1 MVHGI
6 STQNTFQKDLGEFK
20 RELGLQS
27 GLGRLSPNLAG
38 RGDSSSVSQAATRM
52 TELME
57 RYNSLTSING
67 QPIQQL
73 RATDNRLTI
82 LWNIPYRFMSSNAF
96 LTYILFHSGGTDW
109 NRLFTEVYNEI
120 GAEGDFF
127 DQPIFRREG
136 NAFAILS
143 KLAGG
148 AAGGV
153 NSMYSP
159 SEIIDALTA
168 AGIEPGWA
176 EIDNGHEV
184 NRFYFTR
191 CGTIRCEW
199 GMNGTRE
206 LMNERDFR
214 RHGFQPGDKVMLN
227 FEYFTVGDDGRIFVP
242 DDVPVIWG
250 ATFWFPGQ
258 EEIWGWSQDASG
270 EWQRDLSVMPP
281 FVSILSDEYFGRSIE
296 SGNRDF
302 SNPFVSPSAPE
313 RYRDDFEI
321 ANAEIM
327 NYANRL
333 SSAIQNLKS
342 VIHTLSQR
350 TENNSTLERSLDSL
364 ARAFENIREDITNNN
379 REDTEKHVS
388 YLQDAFRMTS
398 TYLYFLDLK
407 INEKSNLTQAI
418 EEARAKA
425 EDFIRNFQ
433 I

>member
-1 MVHGI
+1 MVHGV
-6 STQNTFQKDLGEFK
+6 STQNAFVKNLSKGPRINLGNN
-20 RELGLQS
+20 
-27 GLGRLSPNLAG
+27 SPNLV
-38 RGDSSSVSQAATRM
+38 RGSDSASVSQAATRM

-73 RATDNRLTI
+73 RAINNRLTI
-82 LWNIPYRFMSSNAF
+82 LWNIPYRFEFSAGF
-96 LTYILFHSGGTDW
+96 LQYILFHANGTDW

-127 DQPIFRREG
+127 DQPIFRQEG

-148 AAGGV
+148 AAGDV
-153 NSMYSP
+153 NGMYSR

-199 GMNGTRE
+199 RMDAARV
-206 LMNERDFR
+206 LLNERDFR
-214 RHGFQPGDKVMLN
+214 RPEYGYQPGDKVMIN
-227 FEYFTVGDDGRIFVP
+227 FEYFTVGEDGRIFVP

-250 ATFWFPGQ
+250 AT
-258 EEIWGWSQDASG
+258 IWSTGRGASFGWSQDEKG
-270 EWQRDLSVMPP
+270 EWQRELNVPP
-281 FVSILSDEYFGRSIE
+281 FVSILSDEYWGTSIE
-296 SGNRDF
+296 SGNQDF
-302 SNPFVSPSAPE
+302 SNPFVSPTFPR
-313 RYRDDFEI
+313 RYGDDIEA
-321 ANAEIM
+321 ANTAIM

-333 SSAIQNLKS
+333 SSAIRDLKAVMHS
-342 VIHTLSQR
+342 LSQR
-350 TENNSTLERSLDSL
+350 TDNNAVLQNALDDL
-364 ARAFENIREDITNNN
+364 TKAYETIFGDITNAS
-379 REDTEKHVS
+379 RSDTENQVN
-388 YLQDAFRMTS
+388 YLQDALLMTS

-407 INEKSNLTQAI
+407 INEKSNLTQSI
-418 EEARAKA
+418 EEARTKA
-425 EDFIRNFQ
+425 EEFIR
-433 I
+433 ITT